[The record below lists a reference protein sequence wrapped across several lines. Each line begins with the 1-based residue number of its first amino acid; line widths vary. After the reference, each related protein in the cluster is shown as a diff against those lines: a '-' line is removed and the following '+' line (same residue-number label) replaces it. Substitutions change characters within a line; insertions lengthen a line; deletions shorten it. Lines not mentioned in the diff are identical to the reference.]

1 MNAKTYYM
9 VLADGSRWSIQA
21 GDEQALAVVSRLREV
36 MQLSGGQGPSSRLLV
51 RVDGRGGVLDRC
63 GDEVVCV
70 LPEAKD
76 DDGLYVQLM
85 QLSMVVA
92 REAQTRGGVLL
103 HGGLAEWKGH
113 GVVLAAPG
121 GTGKTTAS
129 GRLPSPWRSLCD
141 DMTLVV
147 RDAQGHYW
155 AHPWPTWSCFL
166 WGGSGGSWD
175 VEDAVPLKGIFFLSR
190 ADEDRVERV
199 GSGQGVSLL
208 VECAQQASQL
218 MTRGLSKE
226 EKRALQLERFNN
238 LCALT
243 RTIPSHL
250 LHISLTGTFWLEM
263 ERMLLGRKGVVP

>member
-1 MNAKTYYM
+1 
-9 VLADGSRWSIQA
+9 
-21 GDEQALAVVSRLREV
+21 
-36 MQLSGGQGPSSRLLV
+36 
-51 RVDGRGGVLDRC
+51 
-63 GDEVVCV
+63 
-70 LPEAKD
+70 
-76 DDGLYVQLM
+76 
-85 QLSMVVA
+85 MVVA

-103 HGGLAEWKGH
+103 HAGLAEWKGQ

-129 GRLPSPWRSLCD
+129 SRLPSPWRSLCD

-147 RDAQGHYW
+147 RNTKGQYW

-175 VEDAVPLKGIFFLSR
+175 VEHAVPLKGIFFLSR
-190 ADEDRVERV
+190 ADEDRAEPV
-199 GSGQGVSLL
+199 GTGQGVSLL